1 VTERAVLTAIGQD
14 RPGLVEE
21 VSEFVFARGGSI
33 EHSRMANLYGQFAI
47 AMSVA
52 GPADAIAR
60 IAAELDA
67 LAGKTGIHAQLTPAV
82 RPAGGSAA
90 GSRVPFRLTG
100 RALDQAGLVHQ
111 VANVLRSLG
120 VNIESMETTLEAAP
134 ETGAPLFA
142 MELLLAAPS
151 DLPAERL
158 EGELGRVCEPLNID
172 WKLEPG

>member
-1 VTERAVLTAIGQD
+1 MLTAIGKD

-21 VSEFVFARGGSI
+21 VSEFVFSRGGSI
-33 EHSRMANLYGQFAI
+33 EDSRMANLHGRFAI
-47 AMSVA
+47 AISIA
-52 GPADAIAR
+52 GSAEAINR
-60 IAAELDA
+60 IASDLDA
-67 LAGKTGIHAQLTPAV
+67 LAGKTWIHAQLTPAV
-82 RPAGGSAA
+82 RGDGGGPA
-90 GSRVPFRLTG
+90 GSRVRFRLSG

-134 ETGAPLFA
+134 ETGAPVFA
-142 MELLLAAPS
+142 MELLVAAPA